1 MDHKWK
7 GFSGWIWA
15 DFPKSLLGINH
26 PPEWLWEI
34 KIPQSVRKII
44 AAAVFSLVS
53 CVPNDSFSQGDS
65 SCKLWQQSL
74 ATHPV
79 RDINGNPTD
88 AQYAFLRCF
97 PDIKIKIYLPDA
109 VEMEEYWYSYEEYR
123 RYMEVIEDVW
133 FQEFVFPLFQ
143 DVFEETGI
151 NMWGIDF
158 IPFIDLYL
166 ARKNKDAIG
175 YDNQI
180 HRIITG
186 YSALPF
192 EKIFVQRGLKSI

>member
-1 MDHKWK
+1 M
-7 GFSGWIWA
+7 
-15 DFPKSLLGINH
+15 
-26 PPEWLWEI
+26 
-34 KIPQSVRKII
+34 PQNMRRIV
-44 AAAVFSLVS
+44 AAAVFSVVS

-79 RDINGNPTD
+79 RDINGNLTD

-109 VEMEEYWYSYEEYR
+109 AEMEEYWYSNEEYR

-151 NMWGIDF
+151 NLWGIDF